1 MYIDILTLFP
11 EMFAPLDA
19 SMIQRARER
28 DLVRIQVT
36 NIRDFAVDKHQIT
49 DDRLYGGGAGMVMKP
64 EPLAAAVR
72 AVRKTDHPRI
82 LVTAP
87 SGRPFTQRV
96 AEELAQAEQVIIV
109 CGHYEG
115 IDQRFIDAVATDV
128 ISLGDFVLTGGEI
141 PALAITDSVCRL
153 IPGVL
158 GDRRAA

>member
-96 AEELAQAEQVIIV
+96 AEELARAEQVIIV
-109 CGHYEG
+109 CGH
-115 IDQRFIDAVATDV
+115 
-128 ISLGDFVLTGGEI
+128 
-141 PALAITDSVCRL
+141 
-153 IPGVL
+153 
-158 GDRRAA
+158 